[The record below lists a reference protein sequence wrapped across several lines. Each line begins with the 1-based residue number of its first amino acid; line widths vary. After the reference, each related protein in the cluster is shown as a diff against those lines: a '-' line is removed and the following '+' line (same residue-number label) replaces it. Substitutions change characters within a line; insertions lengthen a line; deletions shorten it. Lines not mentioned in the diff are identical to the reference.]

1 MTEFEVLGNRFAS
14 GMSVDLTVRA
24 RLNGAPPARVPNFV
38 VSCFNFGSIN
48 RAPTIGNKGV
58 WPLHPHLTERT
69 NQSSLAVSP
78 LLTVSEMN
86 HFRKLIFFRKNIVF
100 IVLQ

>member
-38 VSCFNFGSIN
+38 VSCFNFGSITVGVHLLHNIDVN
-48 RAPTIGNKGV
+48 RGLRKDRISLLFRKGV
-58 WPLHPHLTERT
+58 TP
-69 NQSSLAVSP
+69 
-78 LLTVSEMN
+78 N
-86 HFRKLIFFRKNIVF
+86 HW
-100 IVLQ
+100 